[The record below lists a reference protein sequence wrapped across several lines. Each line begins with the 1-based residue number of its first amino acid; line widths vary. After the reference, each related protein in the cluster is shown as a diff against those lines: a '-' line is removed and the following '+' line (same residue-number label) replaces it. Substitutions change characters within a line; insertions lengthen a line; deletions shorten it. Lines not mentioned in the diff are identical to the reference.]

1 MEFSDPSADALL
13 KFADQLHE
21 LEVVIGSRAAAVV
34 AEVRAKLTEA
44 AGKRQAGD
52 LPAAIAIIRQA
63 MQRLA
68 TLGSELDPAE
78 GAMMKF
84 LAERFTE
91 ALDAGDRGAAKEAVN
106 IMRHKAGDPK
116 DEPNSDW

>member
-1 MEFSDPSADALL
+1 
-13 KFADQLHE
+13 
-21 LEVVIGSRAAAVV
+21 
-34 AEVRAKLTEA
+34 
-44 AGKRQAGD
+44 
-52 LPAAIAIIRQA
+52 
-63 MQRLA
+63 
-68 TLGSELDPAE
+68 
-78 GAMMKF
+78 MMKF